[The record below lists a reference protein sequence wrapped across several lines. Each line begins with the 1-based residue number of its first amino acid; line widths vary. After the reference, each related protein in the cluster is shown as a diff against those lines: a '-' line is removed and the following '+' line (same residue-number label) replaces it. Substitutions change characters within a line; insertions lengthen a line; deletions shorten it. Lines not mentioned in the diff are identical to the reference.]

1 MESQS
6 NSEFNS
12 DILIVDDEEG
22 MRETLCQL
30 LRLKGYRAETAKN
43 GYEAVE
49 RISVLKPRI
58 VILDIRMPGMN
69 GVETL
74 RKLKRI
80 VPNITFIMMTGFVV
94 QNLGKDA
101 LREGAITIIEKP
113 FSIVKLINIIK
124 SVKQ

>member
-1 MESQS
+1 MGSHP
-6 NSEFNS
+6 NSEYKS

-22 MRETLCQL
+22 MRETLCEL
-30 LRLKGYRAETAKN
+30 LRLKGYQAETAKD

-49 RISVLKPRI
+49 RISDLKPRI

-74 RKLKRI
+74 RKLKKI
-80 VPNITFIMMTGFVV
+80 MPNLTFIMMTGYSV
-94 QNLGKDA
+94 QHLGREA

-124 SVKQ
+124 SVKK